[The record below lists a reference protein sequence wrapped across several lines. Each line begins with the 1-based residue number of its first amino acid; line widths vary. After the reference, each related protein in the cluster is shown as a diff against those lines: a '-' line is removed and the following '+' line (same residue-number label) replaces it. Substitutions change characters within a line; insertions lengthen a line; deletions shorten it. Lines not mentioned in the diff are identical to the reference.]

1 MNILIINCSPVRN
14 GATAEIVNLVKEY
27 VEDDNIVKTVCID
40 DYDIKLCKGCRKC
53 HETAKC
59 FQEDDVDKLMAEYD
73 WADKIVSV
81 SPSYWADIPGQFK
94 VFIDRCT
101 PWCNT
106 HEPHAKIESGKRGYT
121 IALRTGPG
129 MPECERIISSIEH
142 FHGHLEIAS
151 CGKLG
156 LCGIEYKEDVEK
168 RKEEI
173 KDFCELIRNDKG
185 VTTI

>member
-14 GATAEIVNLVKEY
+14 GATAEIVNLVKEH
-27 VEDDNIVKTVCID
+27 VEEGNVVKSVCID

-59 FQEDDVDKLMAEYD
+59 FQEDDVDKLMVTYD

-106 HEPHAKIESGKRGYT
+106 HQPHAKIKSGKKGYT
-121 IALRTGPG
+121 IALRTGPS
-129 MPECERIISSIEH
+129 MP
-142 FHGHLEIAS
+142 
-151 CGKLG
+151 
-156 LCGIEYKEDVEK
+156 EYKEKVVYSCLFTKREYNLSDIASSNEK
-168 RKEEI
+168 IEEFY
-173 KDFCELIRNDKG
+173 KDYGDGNVSNNWD
-185 VTTI
+185 